1 MTNVFV
7 IFLCSLLRLQIAD
20 LKLFNLLGG
29 NNNAEF
35 QQQRDEALAS
45 IDKAFSRSAR
55 LRELCGPAYDNVQ
68 SLGVSVRRLSIFNDV
83 QCDVADDE
91 MSTEFIT
98 IRPVDPNNGVAKLQ
112 FEGGVKQA
120 HVLRILFDHCLY
132 YIIDNVQLCHNSHS
146 DTFRNIHSWNEFRNY
161 CRCEWQFRLRV
172 IYILSRRA

>member
-1 MTNVFV
+1 MFV
-7 IFLCSLLRLQIAD
+7 IFSCSLLRLQIAD

-45 IDKAFSRSAR
+45 IDKAFSRSDR

-98 IRPVDPNNGVAKLQ
+98 IRPVDPNNGIAKLQ
-112 FEGGVKQA
+112 FEGGVISM
-120 HVLRILFDHCLY
+120 RSC
-132 YIIDNVQLCHNSHS
+132 CC
-146 DTFRNIHSWNEFRNY
+146 NY
-161 CRCEWQFRLRV
+161 CLTFVYV
-172 IYILSRRA
+172 I